1 MFNFSGS
8 TKKRVVN
15 LGNKKLGYNN
25 KINFL
30 EQSRLQRQ
38 EREYQKNK
46 EKSAIIIQNH
56 IRKYLDLKKNSFAII
71 NDWLNFPINNEQDF
85 NSWINQF
92 INLSKW
98 YLLKQDDDLIY
109 QVIKS
114 LVEQL
119 LDSMFEI
126 YNTDGVILALNKL
139 LSSLKDINILDL
151 IVQALHIV
159 ISKTT
164 NLGEVHG
171 MINNLV
177 KVFNNYELLPK
188 QREVV
193 IDLIFMIN
201 IHDSYHDFIK
211 VLTLDYFD
219 SENKKYLHVLRN
231 TIGPT
236 TRILQF
242 DDEELISMLSTYLV
256 IHGSEQFT
264 QSDFLF
270 IGSVLENI
278 HCRLKLKDDDDEEE
292 EEEEFDAKDY
302 EDDSKLNLNSAS
314 NTTTVYINDKISD
327 SLDKLYSPVF
337 IQGTIDLLKNES
349 SELKNLALKI
359 LPALINLYPALKGK
373 ICMLLSI
380 VPNCYKWFFETIKEH
395 ELFQLFINCNKDYV
409 KTQEL
414 ENIDKSS
421 MESFWQTVFLFEEL
435 YSYWL
440 IVSND
445 LESFNQDKLPI
456 DDVKQFID
464 FLKVVCLTLIFSSNR
479 SLFPQYINLKS
490 ISTTLL
496 NQLYLKNLRMK
507 FLPRDYWNLKDLV
520 FNVDLMLSI
529 IAEEEESRINAEE
542 NDEEEIV
549 GLKRSKPVPIEI
561 LSKLEVLKTL
571 PFFIEFN
578 HRVKIFQALID
589 LDKQRNTSFNPF
601 MFDEPKLIAKINR
614 DSILE
619 DAYNAYHRQGAN
631 FKNRLQ
637 VEFFNQYGKEAGID
651 GGGITKEFLTC
662 VVKEGFNPDNAFE
675 LFKETGDNQLY
686 PNDKIF
692 EILYVGMDK
701 EFQQIKLDYI
711 RFLGM
716 IVGKCLYENVLI
728 DVSFAPFFL
737 NKWCNDGMKN
747 SINDLS
753 YLDNELFKNLM
764 KLTKMTNDELKQL
777 ELTFSIN
784 LKIDNKSYNLDL
796 LPNGANVEVDLS
808 NILNYIHQLAN
819 YKLNQSLKI
828 QTKYFLEGLYS
839 MISKSWLSMFDCFE
853 LQMLISGGK
862 DDINI
867 DDWKNNVEYGGYLDD
882 DPAVI
887 MFWEIVEEMTPQERC
902 KLIKFVTSV
911 SRAPL
916 LGFGSLAPKFGIRNS
931 GNDSVRLPTA
941 STCVNLLKLPNYR
954 DKKTMREKLLYAINT
969 EAGFDLS

>member
-1 MFNFSGS
+1 MYNFSGS
-8 TKKRVVN
+8 SKKRVVN
-15 LGNKKLGYNN
+15 LGNKKLGNNN
-25 KINFL
+25 KTNFL

-38 EREYQKNK
+38 EREYKKNR

-56 IRKYLDLKKNSFAII
+56 IRKYLDLKRNSFAII
-71 NDWLNFPINNEQDF
+71 NDWLNSHINNEQDF

-98 YLLKQDDDLIY
+98 YLLKQDGGLIY
-109 QVIKS
+109 QVLES
-114 LVEQL
+114 L
-119 LDSMFEI
+119 LDHILDTMFDI
-126 YNTDGVILALNKL
+126 YNTDGMIHALNKL
-139 LSSLKDINILDL
+139 LSCLKDINALYL
-151 IVQALHIV
+151 TVQALYIV
-159 ISKTT
+159 ASKTE
-164 NLGEVHG
+164 NLGEVNG
-171 MINNLV
+171 VIDNLLRL
-177 KVFNNYELLPK
+177 FNEYQLS
-188 QREVV
+188 REQQSK
-193 IDLIFMIN
+193 IFDLIFMIN
-201 IHDSYHDFIK
+201 IHDSHYDFKK
-211 VLTLDYFD
+211 VLTLNYFEG
-219 SENKKYLHVLRN
+219 ENKKYLQVLRN
-231 TIGPT
+231 AIGLT
-236 TRILQF
+236 THALKFNDDALVRMLSSYLIVHGDQKLTQF
-242 DDEELISMLSTYLV
+242 DYA
-256 IHGSEQFT
+256 
-264 QSDFLF
+264 F
-270 IGSVLENI
+270 IGSILENI
-278 HCRLKLKDDDDEEE
+278 DCEVRLEDDDADDDDFFEKRK
-292 EEEEFDAKDY
+292 FINVDKVDPTY
-302 EDDSKLNLNSAS
+302 PRRIDIL
-314 NTTTVYINDKISD
+314 YIDEKISN
-327 SLDKLYSPVF
+327 SLEKLYTRSF
-337 IQGTIDLLKNES
+337 IQGVINLLRNET
-349 SELKNLALKI
+349 SELRGLALKI
-359 LPALINLYPALKGK
+359 LPALVNLYPALKGK
-373 ICMLLSI
+373 LCMLLSI
-380 VPNCYKWFFETIKEH
+380 VPNFYKWFFETIREH
-395 ELFQLFINCNKDYV
+395 ELFHLFINCNKDYV
-409 KTQEL
+409 RTQEL
-414 ENIDKSS
+414 ENIDEAS
-421 MESFWQTVFLFEEL
+421 MYSFWKIVFLFEEL

-445 LESFNQDKLPI
+445 LESFSHEKLPI
-456 DDVKQFID
+456 DDVKLFID
-464 FLKVVCLTLIFSSNR
+464 FLKVACLTLIFTYNR
-479 SLFPQYINLKS
+479 TLFPHYSNLKS

-496 NQLYLKNLRMK
+496 NQLYLRNLRLK
-507 FLPRDYWNLKDLV
+507 FLPRDYWKLKDLV

-529 IAEEEESRINAEE
+529 ITEEEESRINAEAD
-542 NDEEEIV
+542 NEEEIV
-549 GLKRSKPVPIEI
+549 AVKRSKPVPIEI

-578 HRVKIFQALID
+578 HRVEIFQSLID
-589 LDKQRNTSFNPF
+589 LDKKRNFSFNPF
-601 MFDEPKLIAKINR
+601 TFSESKLVAEINR

-619 DAYNAYHRQGAN
+619 DAFNAYHKEGAN

-637 VEFFNQYGKEAGID
+637 VEFFNEYGREAGID

-662 VVKEGFNPDNAFE
+662 IVKEGFNPDNAYE

-692 EILYVGMDK
+692 EILYIGMDK

-716 IVGKCLYENVLI
+716 IIGKCLYENVLI
-728 DVSFAPFFL
+728 DVWFAPFFL
-737 NKWCNDGMKN
+737 NKWCNDAMKN